1 MTTAERKTSDE
12 RKALLGQAV
21 SNAVRQGARVE
32 GQSDYQSITVQGKP
46 VNHILHL
53 ILTLV
58 TFGLWAIIWIILVLT
73 GGEKRRTITVDEWGN
88 VNTQ

>member
-1 MTTAERKTSDE
+1 MTTAGRKPADE
-12 RKALLGQAV
+12 RKALLAQNVSSAV
-21 SNAVRQGARVE
+21 ARGARVE
-32 GQSDYQSITVQGKP
+32 SQSDYQAIMVEGKP

-53 ILTLV
+53 ILTVL
-58 TFGLWAIIWIILVLT
+58 TFGFWAIVWIILALT